1 MGSLGRRM
9 CRLVTFLLCCLAGVR
24 GQDWA
29 NDYDGYL
36 YYECPTNQS
45 VTHIISIHDNG
56 PEDRIW
62 AFECSP
68 SQFSLETCS
77 WSGVIAGMESE
88 HDNGSEDRRWN
99 SKCCFAEPTCY
110 HDCHFTPYIN
120 DFDEP
125 MDYSVQDDYV
135 IVGLEPEHNNKHDD
149 RKWRLQ
155 VCKIQSC

>member
-1 MGSLGRRM
+1 M

-45 VTHIISIHDNG
+45 VTHVISIHDNG

-77 WSGVIAGMESE
+77 WSGYVNDYDEVLVYECSSGAGVIAGMESE
-88 HDNGSEDRRWN
+88 HDNGSEDRR
-99 SKCCFAEPTCY
+99 SGGC
-110 HDCHFTPYIN
+110 
-120 DFDEP
+120 
-125 MDYSVQDDYV
+125 Q
-135 IVGLEPEHNNKHDD
+135 
-149 RKWRLQ
+149 LQ
-155 VCKIQSC
+155 SDLSLHLHSQMELQMLLC

>member
-1 MGSLGRRM
+1 M
-9 CRLVTFLLCCLAGVR
+9 CLLVTFLLCCLAGVR

-45 VTHIISIHDNG
+45 VTHVISIHDNG

-77 WSGVIAGMESE
+77 WSGYVNNYDELLVYQCSSGAGVIAGMESV
-88 HDNGSEDRRWN
+88 HDDSSEDRR
-99 SKCCFAEPTCY
+99 SGGC
-110 HDCHFTPYIN
+110 
-120 DFDEP
+120 
-125 MDYSVQDDYV
+125 Q
-135 IVGLEPEHNNKHDD
+135 
-149 RKWRLQ
+149 LQ
-155 VCKIQSC
+155 SDL